1 MIIVQYDREGISV
14 SSEGHANFLPEGKD
28 LVCASVT
35 VLFYTLAENVDRLMM
50 RYRGVGGSDLVEGSG
65 GIWYNPVDNADADA
79 AREVFD
85 TVCVGFE
92 MLAEKYPEFV
102 SYEEI

>member
-1 MIIVQYDREGISV
+1 MISVQYDREGISV

-35 VLFYTLAENVDRLMM
+35 VLFYTLAENVEILIR
-50 RYRGVGGSDLVEGSG
+50 RFGGQGGSDLVEGSG
-65 GIWYNPVDNADADA
+65 GIWYNPVDNVDADT

-92 MLAEKYPEFV
+92 MLAVKYPKFV